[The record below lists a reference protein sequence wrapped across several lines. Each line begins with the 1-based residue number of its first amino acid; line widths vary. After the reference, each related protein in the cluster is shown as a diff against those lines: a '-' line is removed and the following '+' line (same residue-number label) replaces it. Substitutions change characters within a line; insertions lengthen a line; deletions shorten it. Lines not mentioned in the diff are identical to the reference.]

1 MRAPGDAM
9 DEILNHGYVSPSRAR
24 SATVSRRAF
33 VPGGGLGSHAPFA
46 LDAPE
51 PVESREDAERDSGG
65 WEWDAPE
72 RHEEDFDPRFDDFPD
87 LPRRRTFHDHPA
99 TRSELAGGLCPPLDD
114 IGGHEIVGHHI
125 ERRADASAAQGV
137 PNYRPPDAGAPA
149 AYEPDGMTATASD
162 LEPPGGPWQTTAQ
175 AMHGGARQTKRRT
188 GKRMAT
194 PAWGS
199 SFSLHDA
206 DAHALGRLRGFGPKP
221 APLAP
226 RADSMHWNVDVRS
239 GCGTERLP
247 FVPGYGGYVPETR
260 GNFAEAARRNLAKR
274 QPKELLVENHNP
286 HVSGCT
292 KATIRRPF

>member
-1 MRAPGDAM
+1 M

-24 SATVSRRAF
+24 GATVSRRAF
-33 VPGGGLGSHAPFA
+33 VAGGGLGSHAPFA

-51 PVESREDAERDSGG
+51 PVESRDDAERDAGG

-87 LPRRRTFHDHPA
+87 LPRRRTFHGHPA
-99 TRSELAGGLCPPLDD
+99 TRSELAGGLCPPMDD

-125 ERRADASAAQGV
+125 ERRAEEAAQGV
-137 PNYRPPDAGAPA
+137 PNYQALDAGAPA
-149 AYEPDGMTATASD
+149 AYEPDVMNAAAGAREM
-162 LEPPGGPWQTTAQ
+162 LIGPWQTTAQ
-175 AMHGGARQTKRRT
+175 AMHGGAQPAKRRT
-188 GKRMAT
+188 GKRMAA
-194 PAWGS
+194 PAWES

-226 RADSMHWNVDVRS
+226 RADSMHRNVDVRS
-239 GCGTERLP
+239 GCGTETLP

-260 GNFAEAARRNLAKR
+260 GNFAQAARRTLASR
-274 QPKELLVENHNP
+274 PPKELLVENHNP
-286 HVSGCT
+286 RVVGCT
-292 KATIRRPF
+292 KATMRRPF

>member
-1 MRAPGDAM
+1 M

-33 VPGGGLGSHAPFA
+33 LAGGGLGSHAPFA

-51 PVESREDAERDSGG
+51 PADSGDDAKRDAGG

-72 RHEEDFDPRFDDFPD
+72 RQEEDFDPRFDDFPD
-87 LPRRRTFHDHPA
+87 LPRRRTFHGHPA
-99 TRSELAGGLCPPLDD
+99 TRSELAGGLCPPMDD

-125 ERRADASAAQGV
+125 ERRAEEAAQGV
-137 PNYRPPDAGAPA
+137 PNYQALDAGAPA
-149 AYEPDGMTATASD
+149 AYEPDVMNAAAGAREM
-162 LEPPGGPWQTTAQ
+162 LIGPWQTTAQ
-175 AMHGGARQTKRRT
+175 AMHGGAQPAKRRT
-188 GKRMAT
+188 GKRMAA
-194 PAWGS
+194 PAWES

-226 RADSMHWNVDVRS
+226 RADSMHRNVDVRS
-239 GCGTERLP
+239 GCGTETLP

-274 QPKELLVENHNP
+274 PPKELLVENHNP
-286 HVSGCT
+286 RVSGCT
-292 KATIRRPF
+292 KATMRRPF

>member
-1 MRAPGDAM
+1 M

-33 VPGGGLGSHAPFA
+33 LAGGGLGSHAPFA

-51 PVESREDAERDSGG
+51 PADSGDDAKRDAGG

-72 RHEEDFDPRFDDFPD
+72 RQEEDFDPRFDDFPD
-87 LPRRRTFHDHPA
+87 LPRRRTFHGHPA
-99 TRSELAGGLCPPLDD
+99 TRSELAGGLCPPMDD

-125 ERRADASAAQGV
+125 ERRAEEAAQGV
-137 PNYRPPDAGAPA
+137 PNYQALDAGAPA
-149 AYEPDGMTATASD
+149 AYEPDVMNAAAGARDM
-162 LEPPGGPWQTTAQ
+162 LIGPWQTTAQ
-175 AMHGGARQTKRRT
+175 AMHGGAQPAKRRT
-188 GKRMAT
+188 GKRMAA
-194 PAWGS
+194 PAWES

-226 RADSMHWNVDVRS
+226 RADSMHRNVDVRS
-239 GCGTERLP
+239 GCGTETLP

-286 HVSGCT
+286 RVSGCT
-292 KATIRRPF
+292 KATMRRPF

>member
-1 MRAPGDAM
+1 M

-33 VPGGGLGSHAPFA
+33 LAGGGLGSHAPFA

-51 PVESREDAERDSGG
+51 PADSGDDAKRDAGG

-72 RHEEDFDPRFDDFPD
+72 RQEEDFDPRFDDFPD
-87 LPRRRTFHDHPA
+87 LPRRRTFHGHPA
-99 TRSELAGGLCPPLDD
+99 TRSELAGGLCPPMDD

-125 ERRADASAAQGV
+125 ERRAEEAAQGV
-137 PNYRPPDAGAPA
+137 PNYQALDAGAPA
-149 AYEPDGMTATASD
+149 AYEPDVMNAAAGAREM
-162 LEPPGGPWQTTAQ
+162 LIGPWQTTAQ
-175 AMHGGARQTKRRT
+175 AMHGGAQPAKRRT
-188 GKRMAT
+188 GKRMAA
-194 PAWGS
+194 PAWES

-226 RADSMHWNVDVRS
+226 RADSMHRNVDVRS
-239 GCGTERLP
+239 GCGTETLP

-286 HVSGCT
+286 RVSGCT
-292 KATIRRPF
+292 KATMRRPF

>member
-1 MRAPGDAM
+1 M

-33 VPGGGLGSHAPFA
+33 LAGGGLGSHAPFA

-51 PVESREDAERDSGG
+51 PADSGDDAKRDAGG

-72 RHEEDFDPRFDDFPD
+72 RQEEDFDPRFDDFPD
-87 LPRRRTFHDHPA
+87 LPRRRTFHGHPA
-99 TRSELAGGLCPPLDD
+99 TRSELAGGLCHPMDD

-125 ERRADASAAQGV
+125 ERRAEEAAQGV
-137 PNYRPPDAGAPA
+137 PNYQALDAGAPA
-149 AYEPDGMTATASD
+149 AYEPDVMNAAAGAREM
-162 LEPPGGPWQTTAQ
+162 LIGPWQTTAQ
-175 AMHGGARQTKRRT
+175 AMHGGAQPAKRRT
-188 GKRMAT
+188 GKRMAA
-194 PAWGS
+194 PAWES

-226 RADSMHWNVDVRS
+226 RADSMHRNVDVRS
-239 GCGTERLP
+239 GCGTETLP

-286 HVSGCT
+286 RVSGCT
-292 KATIRRPF
+292 KATMRRPF

>member
-1 MRAPGDAM
+1 M

-33 VPGGGLGSHAPFA
+33 LAGGGLGSHAPFA

-51 PVESREDAERDSGG
+51 PADSGDDAKRDAGG

-72 RHEEDFDPRFDDFPD
+72 RQEEDFDPRFDDFPD
-87 LPRRRTFHDHPA
+87 LPRRRTFHGHPA
-99 TRSELAGGLCPPLDD
+99 TRSELAGGLCPPMDD

-125 ERRADASAAQGV
+125 ERRAEEAAQGV
-137 PNYRPPDAGAPA
+137 PNYQALDAGAPA
-149 AYEPDGMTATASD
+149 AYEPDVMNAAAGAREM
-162 LEPPGGPWQTTAQ
+162 LIGPWQTTAQ
-175 AMHGGARQTKRRT
+175 AMHGGAQPAKRRT
-188 GKRMAT
+188 GKRMAA
-194 PAWGS
+194 PAWES

-226 RADSMHWNVDVRS
+226 RADRMHRNVDVRS
-239 GCGTERLP
+239 GCGTETLP

-286 HVSGCT
+286 RVSGCT
-292 KATIRRPF
+292 KATMRRPF

>member
-1 MRAPGDAM
+1 M

-33 VPGGGLGSHAPFA
+33 LAGGGLGSHAPFA

-51 PVESREDAERDSGG
+51 PADSGDDAKRDAGG

-72 RHEEDFDPRFDDFPD
+72 PHEEDFDPRFDDFPD
-87 LPRRRTFHDHPA
+87 LPRRRTFHGHPA
-99 TRSELAGGLCPPLDD
+99 TRSELAGGLCPPMDD

-125 ERRADASAAQGV
+125 ERRAEEAAQGV
-137 PNYRPPDAGAPA
+137 PNYQALDAGAPA
-149 AYEPDGMTATASD
+149 AYEPDVMNAAAGAREM
-162 LEPPGGPWQTTAQ
+162 LIGPWQTTAQ
-175 AMHGGARQTKRRT
+175 AMHGGAQPAKRRT
-188 GKRMAT
+188 GKRMAA
-194 PAWGS
+194 PAWES

-226 RADSMHWNVDVRS
+226 RADSMHRNVDVRS
-239 GCGTERLP
+239 GCGTETLP

-286 HVSGCT
+286 RVSGCT
-292 KATIRRPF
+292 KATMRRPF

>member
-1 MRAPGDAM
+1 M

-33 VPGGGLGSHAPFA
+33 LAGGGLGSHAPFA

-51 PVESREDAERDSGG
+51 PADSGDDAERDAGG

-72 RHEEDFDPRFDDFPD
+72 RQEEDFDPRFDDFPD
-87 LPRRRTFHDHPA
+87 LPRRRTFHGHPA
-99 TRSELAGGLCPPLDD
+99 TRSELAGGLCPPMDD

-125 ERRADASAAQGV
+125 ERRAEEAAQGV
-137 PNYRPPDAGAPA
+137 PNYQALDAGAPA
-149 AYEPDGMTATASD
+149 AYEPDVMNAAAGARGM
-162 LEPPGGPWQTTAQ
+162 LIGPWQTTAQ
-175 AMHGGARQTKRRT
+175 AMHGGAQPAKRRT
-188 GKRMAT
+188 GKRMAA
-194 PAWGS
+194 PAWES

-226 RADSMHWNVDVRS
+226 RADSMHRNVDVRS
-239 GCGTERLP
+239 GCGTETLP

-286 HVSGCT
+286 RVSGCT
-292 KATIRRPF
+292 KATMRRPF

>member
-1 MRAPGDAM
+1 M

-33 VPGGGLGSHAPFA
+33 LAGGGLGSHAPFA

-51 PVESREDAERDSGG
+51 PADSGNDAERDAGG

-87 LPRRRTFHDHPA
+87 LPRRRTFHGHPA
-99 TRSELAGGLCPPLDD
+99 TRSELAGGLCPPMDD

-125 ERRADASAAQGV
+125 ERRAEEAAQGV
-137 PNYRPPDAGAPA
+137 PNYQALDAGAPA
-149 AYEPDGMTATASD
+149 AYEPDVMNAAAGAREM
-162 LEPPGGPWQTTAQ
+162 LIGPWQTTAQ
-175 AMHGGARQTKRRT
+175 AMHGGARPAKRRT
-188 GKRMAT
+188 GKRMAA
-194 PAWGS
+194 PAWES

-226 RADSMHWNVDVRS
+226 RADSMHRNVDVRG
-239 GCGTERLP
+239 GCGTETLP

-286 HVSGCT
+286 RVSGCT
-292 KATIRRPF
+292 KATMKRPF

>member
-1 MRAPGDAM
+1 M

-33 VPGGGLGSHAPFA
+33 LAGGGLGSHAPFA

-51 PVESREDAERDSGG
+51 PADSGDDAERDAGG

-87 LPRRRTFHDHPA
+87 LPRRRTFHGHPA
-99 TRSELAGGLCPPLDD
+99 TRSELAGGLCPPMDD

-125 ERRADASAAQGV
+125 ERRAEEAAQGV
-137 PNYRPPDAGAPA
+137 PNYQALDAGAPA
-149 AYEPDGMTATASD
+149 AYEPDVMNAAAGAREM
-162 LEPPGGPWQTTAQ
+162 LIGPWQTTAQ
-175 AMHGGARQTKRRT
+175 AMHGGAQPAKRRT
-188 GKRMAT
+188 GKRMAA
-194 PAWGS
+194 PAWES

-226 RADSMHWNVDVRS
+226 RADSMHRNVDVRG
-239 GCGTERLP
+239 GCGTETLP

-286 HVSGCT
+286 RVSGCT
-292 KATIRRPF
+292 KATMRRPF

>member
-1 MRAPGDAM
+1 M

-24 SATVSRRAF
+24 GATVSRRAF
-33 VPGGGLGSHAPFA
+33 VAGGGLGSHAPFA

-51 PVESREDAERDSGG
+51 PVESRDDAERDAGG

-72 RHEEDFDPRFDDFPD
+72 GHEEDFDPRFDDFPD
-87 LPRRRTFHDHPA
+87 LPRRRTFHGHPA
-99 TRSELAGGLCPPLDD
+99 TRSELAGGLCPPMDD

-125 ERRADASAAQGV
+125 ERRAEEAAQGV
-137 PNYRPPDAGAPA
+137 PNYQALDAGAPA
-149 AYEPDGMTATASD
+149 AYEPDVMNAAAGAREM
-162 LEPPGGPWQTTAQ
+162 LIGPWQTTAQ
-175 AMHGGARQTKRRT
+175 AMHGGAQPAKRRT
-188 GKRMAT
+188 GKRMAA
-194 PAWGS
+194 PAWES

-260 GNFAEAARRNLAKR
+260 GNFAQAARRTLASR
-274 QPKELLVENHNP
+274 PPKELLVENHNP
-286 HVSGCT
+286 RVVGCT
-292 KATIRRPF
+292 KATMRRPF

>member
-1 MRAPGDAM
+1 M

-24 SATVSRRAF
+24 GATVSRRAF
-33 VPGGGLGSHAPFA
+33 VAGGGLGSHAPFA

-51 PVESREDAERDSGG
+51 PADSGDDAKRDAGG

-72 RHEEDFDPRFDDFPD
+72 RQEEDFDPRFDDFPD
-87 LPRRRTFHDHPA
+87 LPRRRTFHGHPA
-99 TRSELAGGLCPPLDD
+99 TRSELAGGLCPPMDD

-125 ERRADASAAQGV
+125 ERRAEEAAQGV
-137 PNYRPPDAGAPA
+137 PNYQALDAGAPA
-149 AYEPDGMTATASD
+149 AYEPDVMNAAAGAREM
-162 LEPPGGPWQTTAQ
+162 LIGPWQTTAQ
-175 AMHGGARQTKRRT
+175 AMHGGAQPAKRRT
-188 GKRMAT
+188 GKRMAA
-194 PAWGS
+194 PAWES

-226 RADSMHWNVDVRS
+226 RADSMHRNVDVRS
-239 GCGTERLP
+239 GCGTETLP

-286 HVSGCT
+286 RVSGCT
-292 KATIRRPF
+292 KATMRRPF

>member
-1 MRAPGDAM
+1 M

-33 VPGGGLGSHAPFA
+33 LAGGGLGSHAPFA

-51 PVESREDAERDSGG
+51 PADSGDDAKRDAGG
-65 WEWDAPE
+65 WERDAPE
-72 RHEEDFDPRFDDFPD
+72 RQEEDFDPRFDDFPD
-87 LPRRRTFHDHPA
+87 LPRRRTFHGHPA
-99 TRSELAGGLCPPLDD
+99 TRSELAGGLCPPMDD

-125 ERRADASAAQGV
+125 ERRAEEAAQGV
-137 PNYRPPDAGAPA
+137 PNYQALDAGAPA
-149 AYEPDGMTATASD
+149 AYEPDVMNAAAGAREM
-162 LEPPGGPWQTTAQ
+162 LIGPWQTTAQ
-175 AMHGGARQTKRRT
+175 AMHGGAQPAKRRT
-188 GKRMAT
+188 GKRMAA
-194 PAWGS
+194 PAWES

-226 RADSMHWNVDVRS
+226 RADSMHRNVDVRS
-239 GCGTERLP
+239 GCGTETLP

-286 HVSGCT
+286 RVSGCT
-292 KATIRRPF
+292 KATMRRPF

>member
-1 MRAPGDAM
+1 M

-33 VPGGGLGSHAPFA
+33 LAGGGLGSHAPFA

-51 PVESREDAERDSGG
+51 PADSGDDAKRDAGG

-87 LPRRRTFHDHPA
+87 LPRRRTFHGHPA
-99 TRSELAGGLCPPLDD
+99 TRSELAGGLCPPMDD

-125 ERRADASAAQGV
+125 ERRAEEAAQGV
-137 PNYRPPDAGAPA
+137 PNYQALDAGAPA
-149 AYEPDGMTATASD
+149 AYEPDVMNAAAGAREM
-162 LEPPGGPWQTTAQ
+162 LIGPWQTTAQ

-188 GKRMAT
+188 GKRMAA
-194 PAWGS
+194 PAWES

-226 RADSMHWNVDVRS
+226 RADSMHRNVDVRS
-239 GCGTERLP
+239 GCGTETLP
-247 FVPGYGGYVPETR
+247 FVPGYGGYLPETR

-286 HVSGCT
+286 RVSGCT
-292 KATIRRPF
+292 KATMRRPF